1 MKTFTVTVPDSVSIV
16 SATYVCTDLFNTW
29 VLTSAFKPDD
39 KLEVIV
45 EESDSKDRPA
55 TVAYYPAPVEEK

>member
-39 KLEVIV
+39 KLAVLV
-45 EESDSKDRPA
+45 EETKSGDPPA
-55 TVAYYPAPVEEK
+55 TVTYRRQGEEK